1 MQSINITDSKLEYPG
16 FYNIYPIRNEI
27 SIHSGVNEL
36 AKKEDKTHLLIDDNY
51 GRVLNENINCPY
63 SNSKTINYYN
73 HSANYTI
80 IDELRVPF
88 RKIPVYKFE
97 DYESLF
103 KLISQIEK
111 ENPDYEIL
119 LRGQTSLYT
128 IRRAADENLF
138 LFGDGKAK
146 EPSFKPSF
154 VRSDFNEFF
163 IYGLW
168 HSQTAL
174 MLNDVGIDLKEVLNS
189 EDYIEYQKD
198 VFKIK
203 NSPHFTPI
211 SLGFAQHYGLPS
223 VGLDL
228 TKDIKVATWFATN
241 KLIIENDGL
250 AETRQLE
257 DFSESTIFIFRCPKD
272 TVFSH
277 KSIKPKFIENTRPDR
292 QDAWF
297 CHSGWGLS
305 KNQLASYLVCAI
317 GLNNRASNL
326 SNSDYTHYLFPD
338 RSEDLVLNYFM
349 DIKENSKNT
358 GEVKRALNKIYL
370 LK

>member
-1 MQSINITDSKLEYPG
+1 M
-16 FYNIYPIRNEI
+16 
-27 SIHSGVNEL
+27 
-36 AKKEDKTHLLIDDNY
+36 
-51 GRVLNENINCPY
+51 
-63 SNSKTINYYN
+63 
-73 HSANYTI
+73 
-80 IDELRVPF
+80 
-88 RKIPVYKFE
+88 
-97 DYESLF
+97 
-103 KLISQIEK
+103 
-111 ENPDYEIL
+111 
-119 LRGQTSLYT
+119 
-128 IRRAADENLF
+128 
-138 LFGDGKAK
+138 
-146 EPSFKPSF
+146 
-154 VRSDFNEFF
+154 
-163 IYGLW
+163 YGLW

-189 EDYIEYQKD
+189 EDYLEYRKD

-228 TKDIKVATWFATN
+228 TKDIKVAAWFATN
-241 KLIIENDGL
+241 KLIIDNDGL

-317 GLNNRASNL
+317 RLNDRAL
-326 SNSDYTHYLFPD
+326 TVSNSDYTNYLFPD

-349 DIKENSKNT
+349 DIKTNSKTT

>member
-1 MQSINITDSKLEYPG
+1 MQLINITDSKLEYPG
-16 FYNIYPIRNEI
+16 FYNIYPIQNEM
-27 SIHSGVNEL
+27 SIHSGIIEL
-36 AKKEDKTHLLIDDNY
+36 AKKEDSTHFFIDDNY

-63 SNSKTINYYN
+63 GNSKTINYYS
-73 HSANYTI
+73 HSAYHKI

-88 RKIPVYKFE
+88 RKIPVYSFE
-97 DYESLF
+97 DYDSLS
-103 KLISQIEK
+103 KLISQIER

-128 IRRAADENLF
+128 IGRTSDENLF
-138 LFGDGKAK
+138 LFGDDKAK

-174 MLNDVGIDLKEVLNS
+174 MLNDVGIDLKKVLKS
-189 EDYIEYQKD
+189 EDYLEYRKD

-211 SLGFAQHYGLPS
+211 SLGYAQHYGLPS

-241 KLIIENDGL
+241 KLIIDNDGL

-317 GLNNRASNL
+317 RLNDQASNL
-326 SNSDYTHYLFPD
+326 SNSDYTNYLFPS
-338 RSEDLVLNYFM
+338 RSVDLVLNYFM

>member
-1 MQSINITDSKLEYPG
+1 MESINISDSKLEYPG
-16 FYNIYPIRNEI
+16 FFNIYPIQNEI

-36 AKKEDKTHLLIDDNY
+36 AKNKDSSQLLVDDNY
-51 GRVLNENINCPY
+51 GRVLNDNIDCPY
-63 SNSKTINYYN
+63 GNSKTINYYN
-73 HSANYTI
+73 HSKHHTI

-88 RKIPVYKFE
+88 RKIPIYKFE
-97 DYESLF
+97 DYERLS
-103 KLISQIEK
+103 KLISQIEN
-111 ENPDYEIL
+111 ENPGYEIL
-119 LRGQTSLYT
+119 LRGQNSLYT
-128 IRRAADENLF
+128 IGRLADENLF
-138 LFGDGKAK
+138 LFGDSKAK

-154 VRSDFNEFF
+154 VRSNFNEFF
-163 IYGLW
+163 MYGLW

-189 EDYIEYQKD
+189 EDYLEYRKD

-228 TKDIKVATWFATN
+228 TKDIKVAAWFATN
-241 KLIIENDGL
+241 KLIIDKDGL

-317 GLNNRASNL
+317 RLNDRAL
-326 SNSDYTHYLFPD
+326 TVSNSDYTNYLFPD

-349 DIKENSKNT
+349 DIKTNSKTT

>member
-1 MQSINITDSKLEYPG
+1 MQSINITDNKLEHPG
-16 FYNIYPIRNEI
+16 FYNIYPIQNEI
-27 SIHSGVNEL
+27 SIHSGLNEL
-36 AKKEDKTHLLIDDNY
+36 TKKEGKTHHLIDDNY
-51 GRVLNENINCPY
+51 GRILNENIIYPY
-63 SNSKTINYYN
+63 GNSKVINYYN
-73 HSANYTI
+73 LSSNHTI

-88 RKIPVYKFE
+88 RKIPIYKFE
-97 DYESLF
+97 DYENLF
-103 KLISQIEK
+103 KLISQIER

-128 IRRAADENLF
+128 IERPADEKLF
-138 LFGDGKAK
+138 LFGDDKAK

-174 MLNDVGIDLKEVLNS
+174 MLNDVGIDLKIKLNG
-189 EDYIEYQKD
+189 EDYLEYQKD

-228 TKDIKVATWFATN
+228 TKDLKVATWFATN
-241 KLIIENDGL
+241 KLIIDNEGL
-250 AETRQLE
+250 AKTRQLE

-277 KSIKPKFIENTRPDR
+277 KSIKPKYIENTRPDR

-305 KNQLASYLVCAI
+305 KNQMASYLVCAI
-317 GLNNRASNL
+317 RLNDRVSNL
-326 SNSDYTHYLFPD
+326 SNSDYTNYLFPD